1 MGAFPWT
8 WKADGE
14 MFLQNAGRLLR
25 GVGHLLNAIAF
36 QQANSFSSS
45 WRNYATSVNNNSNE
59 R

>member
-36 QQANSFSSS
+36 QQASSFSSS
-45 WRNYATSVNNNSNE
+45 
-59 R
+59 